1 MYFVLLCTVKDM
13 FGYIRPIKNE
23 LYVKD
28 SEFYSSV
35 YCGLCR
41 YGGKNIS
48 HLTRWL
54 LNYDFVLLA
63 LLRMSLTDETV
74 CVQKK
79 RCPYKLKKMN
89 CACADESYKFV
100 CSAFGLLTY
109 SNLIDDIKD
118 NKGFKRF
125 CKKLVKPIFAHI
137 RNKSDNFEGLRECIE
152 SGLAATDK
160 AEAEKCNSLDKAADG
175 FAGMMSDIAA
185 YGLENEKKTIAENCG
200 YHIGRFIYIADAFD
214 DLEEDAKSGNY
225 NPLLLCYGNAAEA
238 MAHKDVISET
248 LYDSLNA
255 FSNYYALA
263 VHEPMNGIDRLIF
276 NITELGGRA
285 AVSRIIERKKKN
297 DQPL

>member
-1 MYFVLLCTVKDM
+1 M
-13 FGYIRPIKNE
+13 FGYIRPVKSE

-63 LLRMSLTDETV
+63 LLRMSLTDESV

-79 RCPYKLKKMN
+79 RCPYRLKKKN
-89 CACADESYKFV
+89 CACADGSFEFV

-109 SNLIDDIKD
+109 GKLIDDIND
-118 NKGFKRF
+118 QKGFRRF
-125 CKKLVKPIFAHI
+125 IKKLIKPIFSHI
-137 RNKSDNFEGLRECIE
+137 RKRSDRFEGLSDIVA
-152 SGLAATDK
+152 SGLNAT
-160 AEAEKCNSLDKAADG
+160 ALIEKEKIQSIDRAADG
-175 FAGMMSDIAA
+175 FATMMKGIASF
-185 YGLENEKKTIAENCG
+185 GLESDKKLIAENCG
-200 YHIGRFIYIADAFD
+200 YHIGRYIYIIDALD
-214 DLEEDAKSGNY
+214 DLEQDEASDNY
-225 NPLLLCYGNAAEA
+225 NPFLACYGTAEEA
-238 MAHKDVISET
+238 MRHKEEIAET

-263 VHEPMNGIDRLIF
+263 VHEPLNGIDRIIF
-276 NITELGGRA
+276 NITELGGRN
-285 AVSRIIERKKKN
+285 AVMKIVERKSKN
-297 DQPL
+297 EKPI